1 MKIGIMT
8 FHRAANYGAVLQAY
22 ALQFY
27 LTKMGN
33 EAKIMDYRCKSI
45 ENVHSPFYFL
55 YIKGLKNRIKQFL
68 RWPVKLHKKKIFNHF
83 LKTKIALS
91 SRAGKRNKETLLQE
105 EYDVVIAGSDQIWNP
120 DLIKGDT
127 EYLLDFVPNDTVKI
141 SYAAS
146 FGVDSLDR
154 KNTELYRK
162 YIGRFDKLSVREK
175 QGMAIAASL
184 CSKAVIH
191 TLDPTFLLR
200 KEEWES
206 FMDVPEC
213 DNYILLYMIRYSD
226 NLIKTAKRLAEEKGK
241 QLIFISDSMRR
252 KRGIRYVTSATPE
265 EWTGLF
271 HNADCVVT
279 NSFHGTA
286 FSINFNKRMI
296 LEISGSEQKGNARI
310 TSLLDSLAIEYYCQ
324 DGILDLNRDI
334 DWKSVNAI
342 LDELREGSY
351 KFLYFADGRGN
362 QNEKNCINDWKLPV

>member
-33 EAKIMDYRCKSI
+33 ETKIMDYRCKPI

-55 YIKGLKNRIKQFL
+55 YIKGLKNRIRQFL

-91 SRAGKRNKETLLQE
+91 ARAGKRNKETLLQE

-127 EYLLDFVPNDTVKI
+127 AYLLDFVPNDTVKI

-154 KNTELYRK
+154 KNTELYTK

-175 QGMAIAASL
+175 QGIAIAASL
-184 CSKAVIH
+184 CNKAVIH

-206 FMDVPEC
+206 FMAVPEY
-213 DNYILLYMIRYSD
+213 DNYILLYMIRYSE
-226 NLIKTAKRLAEEKGK
+226 NLIKIAKRLAEEKGK

-252 KRGIRYVTSATPE
+252 KKGIRYVTSATPE

-271 HNADCVVT
+271 HNAACVVT
-279 NSFHGTA
+279 NSFHGAA
-286 FSINFNKRMI
+286 FSVNFNKSII
-296 LEISGSEQKGNARI
+296 LEISDSEQNGNARI
-310 TSLLDSLAIEYYCQ
+310 TSLLDSLAIEYHCQ
-324 DGILDLNRDI
+324 DSIIDLSGDI
-334 DWKSVNAI
+334 DWKSVNAM
-342 LDELREGSY
+342 LGKLREGSY
-351 KFLYFADGRGN
+351 QFLHFADERGN
-362 QNEKNCINDWKLPV
+362 QNEKNCIDDWKLPV